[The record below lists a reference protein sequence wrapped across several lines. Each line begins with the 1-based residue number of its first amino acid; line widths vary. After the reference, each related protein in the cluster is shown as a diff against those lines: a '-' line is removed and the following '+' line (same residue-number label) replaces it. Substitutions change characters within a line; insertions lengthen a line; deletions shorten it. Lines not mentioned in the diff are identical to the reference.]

1 MIGKWIVKK
10 WFFTPKEAP
19 ENIDFTLSDTPI
31 EVNKNAPTLRA
42 YITIKNRNRAPVTI
56 DRLFFRFNIN
66 GVIVETVYLDKHTV
80 ADKDERQISLVI
92 QLNEIQVKRISEQES
107 ADRIWI
113 DSRGYFESPYFDFEV
128 QSKQKETQNF
138 KIC

>member
-19 ENIDFTLSDTPI
+19 ENIDFTLSHTPI

-42 YITIKNRNRAPVTI
+42 YITIKNRNRTPVTI
-56 DRLFFRFNIN
+56 DRLFFNFNIH
-66 GVIVETVYLDKHTV
+66 GVNVETVYLDKHIIG
-80 ADKDERQISLVI
+80 DKDERQISLVI
-92 QLNEIQVKRISEQES
+92 PLNEIQIKRIPEQAEVE
-107 ADRIWI
+107 RIHI

-128 QSKQKETQNF
+128 HSKQKETQNF